1 MDGEVCWN
9 SKRKTSRKVEILR
22 RPWDLISQSNHQPLD
37 HSWNNFGVELR
48 LGHGTLFQEV
58 DVKVDSSLMEG

>member
-1 MDGEVCWN
+1 MVRFVGLERKIQKF
-9 SKRKTSRKVEILR
+9 SKG
-22 RPWDLISQSNHQPLD
+22 WDLISQSNHQPLD
-37 HSWNNFGVELR
+37 HSWNNFGVELC